1 MGVVSATAGFD
12 KQGPATVTVRNW
24 HAHAPMP
31 VCTAAL
37 CRLVPVPQKEKNHM
51 IFDNAL
57 FHMRQMDFV
66 PITAFPELCTAEVGG
81 WAAAVPRSAVLCCAL

>member
-1 MGVVSATAGFD
+1 
-12 KQGPATVTVRNW
+12 
-24 HAHAPMP
+24 
-31 VCTAAL
+31 
-37 CRLVPVPQKEKNHM
+37 M

>member
-1 MGVVSATAGFD
+1 
-12 KQGPATVTVRNW
+12 
-24 HAHAPMP
+24 
-31 VCTAAL
+31 
-37 CRLVPVPQKEKNHM
+37 M

-81 WAAAVPRSAVLCCAL
+81 CLGDLLCCAVLMPDIGARALLLPLQSGLTHVPRRLAPPPFPCTAGGAGVAWGAGDSPHRRQEG

>member
-1 MGVVSATAGFD
+1 
-12 KQGPATVTVRNW
+12 
-24 HAHAPMP
+24 
-31 VCTAAL
+31 
-37 CRLVPVPQKEKNHM
+37 M

-81 WAAAVPRSAVLCCAL
+81 